1 MIMQILLSY
10 KDYTIFFIE
19 GSIGEQKKGQIRF
32 PNRKGINFVITKD
45 YLSLSFFIEGF
56 TGAKKAK

>member
-19 GSIGEQKKGQIRF
+19 GSIGEKKGQIRF
-32 PNRKGINFVITKD
+32 LNLKGIICTPKFYNRKYRSVFSSK
-45 YLSLSFFIEGF
+45 S
-56 TGAKKAK
+56 

>member
-19 GSIGEQKKGQIRF
+19 GSIGEKKGPDKIPQSKRD
-32 PNRKGINFVITKD
+32 NLYTKI
-45 YLSLSFFIEGF
+45 LQ
-56 TGAKKAK
+56 